1 MAAGSV
7 GPVNR
12 LADETSPYLRQH
24 RDNPVDWYPW
34 GPEAF
39 ARAAE
44 LDRPILLSVGYS
56 ACHWCHVMAH
66 ECFEDPETAAIMN
79 DLFVNVKVDRE
90 ERPDVDAIYMDALQA
105 MTGSGGWPMTVWM
118 TPEGRPFFAGTYF
131 PRDRFVDLML
141 RIAAAWRD
149 QRDDIEQQG
158 RQLTEAMGRFA
169 SLAPASGLPP
179 AEVLARAETELA
191 SRFDRE
197 WAGFGDAPKFPPS
210 MALEFLLRQRIR
222 TDSPGAGAM
231 VDRTLD
237 AMAAGGIYDHLGGG
251 FCRYS
256 VDRRWLV
263 PHFEKM
269 LYDQAMLARV
279 YLHSWQVGGRAEHRQ
294 VFEETIAYVTGDL
307 GHPEGGFFSAEDA
320 DSEGVEG
327 KFYVFTQEEVESTLG
342 PLAREAI
349 DWYGITPQGNFEG
362 SNILHRPLG
371 GELIRPPRIEQ
382 ARAQLL
388 EERNRRV
395 RPGLDDKILTEWNAL
410 MIATLAQAGAATG
423 RSDWIERAERAA
435 EFLLGGLRRPD
446 GRWLRSWQEG
456 RARHL
461 AYASDHAALVDA
473 FTRLGEATGR
483 ARWTE
488 LAVATAEQM
497 IELFWDS
504 DQGGLWTTGHDA
516 EELVTRPKDLLDGP
530 TPSANSLAAVALMRL
545 WGLTGREGFREK
557 SIGIIRLLA
566 QPIESHPS
574 GFAHLLWALE
584 MELLGLTEI
593 AVVGDAPDLLA
604 EALTP
609 CLPLAVIAWG
619 EPYGGPLWEGRQPG
633 YAYVCEGHTCLAP
646 IDDPHHLARA
656 VRETAT
662 PT

>member
-1 MAAGSV
+1 
-7 GPVNR
+7 VNR
-12 LADETSPYLRQH
+12 LATETSPYLRQH

-34 GPEAF
+34 GEEAF

-66 ECFEDPETAAIMN
+66 DCFEDPETAAVMN

-90 ERPDVDAIYMDALQA
+90 ERPDVDAIYMDALQT

-131 PRDRFVDLML
+131 PRERFVDLML

-149 QRDDIEQQG
+149 QRDEIEKQG

-169 SLAPASGLPP
+169 SLSPAPGLPAP
-179 AEVLARAETELA
+179 EVLERAEQELT
-191 SRFDRE
+191 SRFDPE

-210 MALEFLLRQRIR
+210 MALEFLLRRHLR
-222 TDSPGAGAM
+222 TGSSTARDM

-269 LYDQAMLARV
+269 LYDQAMLTRV
-279 YLHSWQVGGRAEHRQ
+279 YLHSWQLNGRAAHLQ
-294 VFEETIAYVTGDL
+294 VAEETISYVLDDL

-327 KFYVFTQEEVESTLG
+327 KFYVFTPAEIESALG
-342 PLAREAI
+342 PLAPEAI
-349 DWYGITPQGNFEG
+349 EWYGVTDRGNFEG
-362 SNILHRPLG
+362 ANILHRPLG
-371 GELIRPPRIEQ
+371 ADLIRPPRIEE
-382 ARAQLL
+382 ARALLL

-410 MIATLAQAGAATG
+410 MISTLAEAGAATG
-423 RSDWIERAERAA
+423 RAEWIDRAERAA
-435 EFLLGGLRRPD
+435 EFLLEGLRRDD
-446 GRWLRSWQEG
+446 GRWLRSWQNG

-461 AYASDHAALVDA
+461 AYAGDYAALVDA
-473 FTRLGEATGR
+473 FTRLGETTGR

-488 LAVATAEQM
+488 LALATAEQM
-497 IELFWDS
+497 LELFGDH

-516 EELVTRPKDLLDGP
+516 ERLVARPKDLLDGP
-530 TPSANSLAAVALMRL
+530 TPSANALAAVALMRL
-545 WGLTGREGFREK
+545 WGLTGREDLRGA
-557 SIGIIRLLA
+557 STGIIRLLA
-566 QPIESHPS
+566 QPVESHPS

-593 AVVGDAPDLLA
+593 AVVGDVPGLVT
-604 EALTP
+604 EVLTTY
-609 CLPLAVIAWG
+609 LPLAVVAWG
-619 EPYGGPLWEGRQPG
+619 EPFGGPLWESREPG
-633 YAYVCEGHTCLAP
+633 HAYVCEGHTCLAP
-646 IDDPHHLARA
+646 IDDPEALARTL
-656 VRETAT
+656 RETT
-662 PT
+662 TTS